1 MFDVHPLN
9 SKHRTSNIEHR
20 MFNEGKKMKLLT
32 AALILIV
39 CASLQAQT
47 TRPNILFIMAD
58 DLGPYVGCYDQPVKT
73 PNIDSLAA
81 RGMRFERNYCQY
93 PLCGPS
99 RCSLM
104 SGLRPNTIGVLAN
117 GLPVR
122 HKINDVVT
130 LPQCFRQHGYFS
142 ARVGKIYH
150 LNIPGD
156 VGKPGPDDPPSWDYT
171 FNPRGNEFPSDDDGE
186 KVDPNPKD
194 GQSFRYNML
203 KGDGADQADYQSATE
218 AIRLLNEHKHGQP
231 FFLAVGFI
239 RPHVPEVAPKTYF
252 DLYPLNEIKPFPG
265 STQDQS
271 TLPRGAIQHSHPDL
285 GMTPEQ
291 CLESIR
297 AYHATTSF
305 MDAQVGRVLDELSR
319 LRLSAQTIVV
329 FLGDHGYLLG
339 QHREWQKMTLF
350 DNTCK
355 VPLIISVPGMKPGVT
370 AALSES
376 INLYPTICALAG
388 FTGPKELQGV
398 SLIPVLNDPKASVQS
413 AAFTQVQRPARK
425 VEGRSVRTDRWRYT
439 QWKGEGDG
447 TELYDEL
454 NDPAELTNLERDPA
468 HADIVAKMRE
478 IIVEP
483 AATR

>member
-1 MFDVHPLN
+1 M
-9 SKHRTSNIEHR
+9 RTLIAS
-20 MFNEGKKMKLLT
+20 LL
-32 AALILIV
+32 LLP
-39 CASLQAQT
+39 SLLQAQT

-73 PNIDSLAA
+73 PNIDALAA

-104 SGLRPNTIGVLAN
+104 AGLRPDTTGVLGN

-122 HKINDVVT
+122 HKLKDVVT
-130 LPQCFRQHGYFS
+130 LPQFFRQHGYFA

-150 LNIPGD
+150 LDIPGG
-156 VGKPGPDDPPSWDYT
+156 VGTSGPDDPPSWDYT
-171 FNPRGNEFPSDDDGE
+171 FNPKGNEFPSDDDGE
-186 KVDPNPKD
+186 KVNPNPKD

-203 KGDGADQADYQSATE
+203 KGDGHDQADYQSATE
-218 AIRLLNEHKHGQP
+218 AIRLLNEHKDGP

-252 DLYPLNEIKPFPG
+252 DLYPLNEIKPLPG
-265 STQDQS
+265 SEQDQS
-271 TLPRGAIQHSHPDL
+271 MLPRGAIQHSRPDL
-285 GMTPEQ
+285 GMTPQQ

-305 MDAQVGRVLDELSR
+305 MDAQVGRVLEELSR
-319 LRLSAQTIVV
+319 LTSTSSVESRLSAQTIVI

-370 AALSES
+370 SALSES
-376 INLYPTICALAG
+376 IDLYPTLCALAG

-398 SLIPVLNDPKASVQS
+398 SLVPVLKDPKASVQS
-413 AAFTQVQRPARK
+413 AAYTQVQRPARK
-425 VEGRSVRTDRWRYT
+425 VEGRSVRTERWRYT

-447 TELYDEL
+447 AELYDEL

-483 AATR
+483 AATH